1 LVQGAQDNQQKDMDN
16 KELEFRIQQQELK
29 L

>member
-1 LVQGAQDNQQKDMDN
+1 VQGAQDNQQKDMDN